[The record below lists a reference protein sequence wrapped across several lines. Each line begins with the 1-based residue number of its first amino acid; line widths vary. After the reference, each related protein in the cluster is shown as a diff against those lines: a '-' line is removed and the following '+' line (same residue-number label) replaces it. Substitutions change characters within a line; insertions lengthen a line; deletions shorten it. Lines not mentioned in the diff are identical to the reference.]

1 MSPAVV
7 LRSKFVTPE
16 SSAFKNYINYMD
28 RKDAKKH
35 VKVESEAYERD
46 NFDVFYQFMDYMD
59 DTDKQGA
66 LFTTNK
72 DLLSDHEKKYIKNQ
86 FKKAQ
91 QNESPMWQD
100 VISFDNTWLAEQ
112 GLYDPDNHTVNEG
125 KIRIVIR
132 EMMSTM
138 LKAEGMEQSALWT
151 ASLHYNT
158 DNIHVHVATTEPY
171 PTRERIQVLD
181 RETNTWKKEYCA
193 KRKPKTL
200 DKMKSRVANMILDR
214 SHERNK
220 IDELLR
226 GTINHKKEQNITLA
240 GHKKTKK
247 LFSEAIS
254 QLPEDRKQW
263 RYGYQSVNK
272 ARPYIDEIA
281 NIYLKQFHSKEMTEL
296 ETRLDDEVHV
306 MKGMYGENSDYKQY
320 KKTKLN
326 DLKKR
331 MGNAI
336 LSEMRAIDKQGKQ
349 RLFQHIP
356 LRKNSIVS
364 KRKSLLYDKYPNNE
378 LHISMIHLR
387 KNLRR
392 TFYDYQNERRID
404 EFDRMIDGNEI

>member
-16 SSAFKNYINYMD
+16 SSAFKNYINYID

-35 VKVESEAYERD
+35 VKVESAAHEQD

-72 DLLSDHEKKYIKNQ
+72 DLLSDHEKKHIKSQ

-112 GLYDPDNHTVNEG
+112 GLYDPDNHTVNES
-125 KIRIVIR
+125 KRRIVIR

-181 RETNTWKKEYCA
+181 RETNTQKEEYRA

-226 GTINHKKEQNITLA
+226 GTINHKKEQHITLA
-240 GHKKTKK
+240 SHRKTKK

-272 ARPYIDEIA
+272 ARPYIDEITD
-281 NIYLKQFHSKEMTEL
+281 IYLQQFHSKEMTEL
-296 ETRLDDEVHV
+296 EARLDDEAHV
-306 MKGMYGENSDYKQY
+306 MKEMYGENSDYKQY

-336 LSEMRAIDKQGKQ
+336 LSEMRAIDKQDKQ
-349 RLFQHIP
+349 KLFKHRP
-356 LRKNSIVS
+356 LKKNSIVYN
-364 KRKSLLYDKYPNNE
+364 RYPNNE

-387 KNLRR
+387 KNLRK

-404 EFDRMIDGNEI
+404 EFDRMIDGHEI